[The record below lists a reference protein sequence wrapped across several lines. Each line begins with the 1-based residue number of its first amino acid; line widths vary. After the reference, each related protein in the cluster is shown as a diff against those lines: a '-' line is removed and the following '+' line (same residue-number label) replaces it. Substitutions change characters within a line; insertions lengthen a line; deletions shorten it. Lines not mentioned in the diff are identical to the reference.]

1 MLKSYLVL
9 LMAIVF
15 ETVATSFLKQSE
27 QFTKF
32 WPSVVTVAGYA
43 AAFYCLSLV
52 LKHIP
57 VGIAYAIWSGVGI
70 VLIAVIGFTVFK
82 QHLDWPAVL
91 GLALIIAG
99 VVVINVFS
107 VQKLVGY
114 FRKLLQNAH
123 ASYMKERTISMKE
136 KWTRLSIYAGAPIH
150 LPPV

>member
-52 LKHIP
+52 LTDRQ
-57 VGIAYAIWSGVGI
+57 S
-70 VLIAVIGFTVFK
+70 VI
-82 QHLDWPAVL
+82 
-91 GLALIIAG
+91 
-99 VVVINVFS
+99 S
-107 VQKLVGY
+107 
-114 FRKLLQNAH
+114 
-123 ASYMKERTISMKE
+123 
-136 KWTRLSIYAGAPIH
+136 IH
-150 LPPV
+150 LSQIQIN

>member
-43 AAFYCLSLV
+43 AAFYCLS
-52 LKHIP
+52 IP

-107 VQKLVGY
+107 DSVS
-114 FRKLLQNAH
+114 H
-123 ASYMKERTISMKE
+123 
-136 KWTRLSIYAGAPIH
+136 
-150 LPPV
+150 

>member
-1 MLKSYLVL
+1 M
-9 LMAIVF
+9 
-15 ETVATSFLKQSE
+15 FLK

-107 VQKLVGY
+107 DSVS
-114 FRKLLQNAH
+114 H
-123 ASYMKERTISMKE
+123 
-136 KWTRLSIYAGAPIH
+136 
-150 LPPV
+150 